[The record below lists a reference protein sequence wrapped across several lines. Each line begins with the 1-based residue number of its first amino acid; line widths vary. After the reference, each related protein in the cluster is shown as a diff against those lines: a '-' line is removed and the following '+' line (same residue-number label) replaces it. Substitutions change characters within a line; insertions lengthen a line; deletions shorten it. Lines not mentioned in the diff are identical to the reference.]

1 MKSMN
6 LYIDQVVTE
15 ALMFE
20 NDIES
25 LFYDIAIEEE
35 VAKDNTQASKEE
47 PGILDKMIKTVKEL
61 FAQLNGMIQK
71 NFLKFKNFLTRVAQS
86 DNGFDDNFKKAFKEK
101 KPMEAIKLITYE
113 YNPELLDTE
122 MKKINAILIKLF
134 GNMANKTSYTALSD
148 ANTVNDMD
156 RTPEELYTI
165 IFKQLNCP
173 SDVKDLSTYFLYIK
187 NKYRVNKKEM
197 LFKSSRTQEYY
208 EITKSHNKLTK
219 EIQKSQTIIANQV
232 GTLKSNLHN
241 TILNKQAR
249 PEVKKRALKQ
259 CKNLTHLFNFYIRFV
274 DIYMQLQL
282 ERLFT
287 YRTVLQKLYG
297 FQ

>member
-25 LFYDIAIEEE
+25 LFYDIAMEEE

-86 DNGFDDNFKKAFKEK
+86 DSGFDDNFKKAFKEK

-148 ANTVNDMD
+148 ANMVNDMD

-165 IFKQLNCP
+165 IFKHLNCP

-187 NKYRVNKKEM
+187 NKYRVNKKET

-232 GTLKSNLHN
+232 GALKSNLHN

-259 CKNLTHLFNFYIRFV
+259 CKNLTHLFNFYIHFV

>member
-1 MKSMN
+1 MN

>member
-232 GTLKSNLHN
+232 GTLKSNLRN